1 MMRENRGIVVG
12 VAGALVLLLVA
23 CVCVAGFV
31 AVSRSGGLSM
41 LSYRLPAPSTSGN
54 TTQAQATATARP
66 LATPISGEALSVV
79 QAQEAVINNVYQRVA
94 PAVVNISVVS
104 VPEGGL
110 GVQEGSGSGFV
121 YDTGGHIVTNDHVVQ
136 GARSIMVHFPD
147 GTEVSAE
154 VVGTDADS
162 DIAVIKVDVDPAVLH
177 PVELA
182 DSDQLRVGQFVIA
195 IGNPFG
201 FEGSVT
207 SGIVSALGRLLLRE
221 SRYSLPNL
229 IQTDTAI
236 NPGNSGGPLLN
247 AEGRVIGVTTLI
259 FSETRSNAGV
269 GMAIPSNTVRRV
281 VPGLIATGRF
291 QHPWLGIVGTSVTP
305 RLAKE
310 LDLPVDHGALV
321 ERVIGD
327 GPADRAGLLGGT
339 RDVQVGGVNRQILAG
354 GDIIIAG
361 NDQPVKQ
368 FDDLIVFLET
378 TEVGQVVDLTIL
390 RDDQELHVPVTLGAR
405 PDAAPLE

>member
-1 MMRENRGIVVG
+1 MKDNRGIVVG
-12 VAGALVLLLVA
+12 VAGALVVLLVA
-23 CVCVAGFV
+23 CVCVVGLV
-31 AVSRSGGLSM
+31 AVSRSGGLSG
-41 LSYRLPAPSTSGN
+41 LNFRTPAPSTSGG
-54 TTQAQATATARP
+54 TTPAQATVTSRP

-79 QAQEAVINNVYQRVA
+79 RAQEAVINNVYQRVA

-104 VPEGGL
+104 VPEGGM

-121 YDTGGHIVTNDHVVQ
+121 YDSDGHIVTNNHVVQ
-136 GARSIMVHFPD
+136 GARSIMVHLPD

-154 VVGTDADS
+154 VVGTDGDS
-162 DIAVIKVDVDPAVLH
+162 DLAVIKVDVDPSILH

-221 SRYSLPNL
+221 SRFSLPNL
-229 IQTDTAI
+229 IQTDAAI

-291 QHPWLGIVGTSVTP
+291 QHPWLGVVGTSVTP
-305 RLAKE
+305 GLAKE
-310 LDLPVDHGALV
+310 LDLSVEHGALV
-321 ERVIGD
+321 ERIIGD
-327 GPADRAGLLGGT
+327 GPADRAGLLGGE
-339 RDVQVGGVNRQILAG
+339 RDVQVGGSGRQIQVG
-354 GDIIIAG
+354 GDIIIASDG
-361 NDQPVKQ
+361 RPVNQ

-378 TEVGQVVDLTIL
+378 TDVGQVVDLTIL
-390 RDDQELHVPVTLGAR
+390 RNGQEMHVQVTLGAR
-405 PDAAPLE
+405 PDTAPME